1 MSEALW
7 GVAPTCLSR
16 PAHTAPITLD
26 FQVSTPE
33 FVCIPLPS
41 SLPRAFLLPFFSRR
55 SAPTAQTTSAPLW
68 AKTTGM
74 DPSSAV
80 PDQ

>member
-41 SLPRAFLLPFFSRR
+41 SSLADSSSSTWRVRI
-55 SAPTAQTTSAPLW
+55 
-68 AKTTGM
+68 
-74 DPSSAV
+74 PSSGQCSCLV
-80 PDQ
+80 PLNGF